1 MFKRHVINSS
11 GIKRAKILILVSGSI
26 AAIRIPS
33 LVSYL
38 IKENYEVKCVLTK
51 NAENFIQPFSLSIL
65 SRNSCLLDEDQW
77 NSKKSS
83 PLHIELSNWA
93 DNIIMAPLTATTLSK
108 WITGNAEGLVASI
121 LISNQKPTIVCPAM
135 NTEMWNNYAV
145 KRNYEK
151 LKTYRNILPIEPSE
165 GLLACDRLGTGKMAP
180 NELIN
185 LALDFVCTQN
195 KDCNFNDLSN
205 KSFLITGGATFEKID
220 PARNITNNSSGAM
233 GLYLA
238 QIAKFRGANVT
249 YIHGPLKIHS
259 DLKEGIKTIEIS
271 TSEELVNLL
280 RKEIDKYDYFF
291 MNSAVTD
298 IRLGNNNRQKI
309 PKEELKNYFS
319 ENIEL
324 VPDILQEM
332 STFKRNNQV
341 FLGFCAFTGCME
353 NLRLIIQKKFS
364 IKGCDFIFANPID
377 IDGQGFGFSSD
388 NEGWLFDREGLEHHI
403 VKTSKID
410 LANKLINKIISIDK

>member
-11 GIKRAKILILVSGSI
+11 GIKRVKILVLVSGSI
-26 AAIRIPS
+26 AAIRVPS
-33 LVSYL
+33 LVSSL
-38 IKENYEVKCVLTK
+38 IKENYEVKCVLTR
-51 NAENFIQPFSLSIL
+51 NAEKFIQPLSLSIL
-65 SRNSCLLDEDQW
+65 SRNSCILDEDQW
-77 NSKKSS
+77 NSKKDS

-93 DNIIMAPLTATTLSK
+93 DNIILAPLTATTLSK
-108 WITGNAEGLVASI
+108 WITGNAEGLIASI

-151 LKTYRNILPIEPSE
+151 LKTYKNILPIEPSD

-185 LALDFVCTQN
+185 LALNFVCTQN
-195 KDCNFNDLSN
+195 KGCNFNDLSN

-249 YIHGPLKIHS
+249 YIHGPLKVNS
-259 DLKEGIKTIEIS
+259 DLKEGIKTFEIS

-280 RKEIDKYDYFF
+280 RKEIYKCDYFF

-298 IRLGNNNRQKI
+298 IRLGVNNRLKI
-309 PKEELKNYFS
+309 PKGELKNYFS

-353 NLRLIIQKKFS
+353 NLRSIIKKKFS

-377 IDGQGFGFSSD
+377 IEGQGFGLSSD
-388 NEGWLFDREGLEHHI
+388 NEGWLFDRKGLEHHI

>member
-11 GIKRAKILILVSGSI
+11 GIKRVKILVLVSGSI
-26 AAIRIPS
+26 AAIRVPS
-33 LVSYL
+33 LVSSL
-38 IKENYEVKCVLTK
+38 IKENYEVKCVLTR
-51 NAENFIQPFSLSIL
+51 NAEKFIQPLSLSIL
-65 SRNSCLLDEDQW
+65 SRNSCILDEDQW
-77 NSKKSS
+77 NSKKDS

-93 DNIIMAPLTATTLSK
+93 DNIILAPLTATTLSK
-108 WITGNAEGLVASI
+108 WITGNAEGLIASI

-151 LKTYRNILPIEPSE
+151 LKTYKNILPIEPSD
-165 GLLACDRLGTGKMAP
+165 GLLACDRLGIGKMAP

-249 YIHGPLKIHS
+249 YIHGPLKVNS
-259 DLKEGIKTIEIS
+259 DLKEGIKTFEIG

-280 RKEIDKYDYFF
+280 RKEIYKCDYFF

-298 IRLGNNNRQKI
+298 IKLRNNNTLKI
-309 PKEELKNYFS
+309 PKGELKNYLS

-353 NLRLIIQKKFS
+353 NLRSIIKKKFS

-377 IDGQGFGFSSD
+377 IEGQGFGLSSD
-388 NEGWLFDREGLEHHI
+388 NEGWLFDRKGLEHHI